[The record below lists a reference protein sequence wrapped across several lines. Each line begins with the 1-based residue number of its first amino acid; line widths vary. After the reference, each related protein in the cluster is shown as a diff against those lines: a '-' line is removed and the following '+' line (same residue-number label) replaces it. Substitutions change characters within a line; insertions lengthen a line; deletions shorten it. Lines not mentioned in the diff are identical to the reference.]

1 MASRITAAWERLYA
15 AQTRTLADTATSD
28 TGTRQATVGNVT
40 GNAVIGVP
48 AFSDDLQVDG
58 FSQGGE
64 YTFSMLASDFET
76 PPAPQSA
83 ITLPGIAATLV
94 MKDADL
100 NNGVYHFTAID
111 PSKR

>member
-1 MASRITAAWERLYA
+1 MASQLTASWGELYS
-15 AQTRTLADTATSD
+15 AQTEVVADTATGD
-28 TGTRQATVGNVT
+28 TGTRQATVGSVT
-40 GNAVIGVP
+40 GNAIIGVP
-48 AFSDDLQVDG
+48 AFSDDLQLDG

-64 YTFSMLASDFET
+64 YTFSMLASYFET